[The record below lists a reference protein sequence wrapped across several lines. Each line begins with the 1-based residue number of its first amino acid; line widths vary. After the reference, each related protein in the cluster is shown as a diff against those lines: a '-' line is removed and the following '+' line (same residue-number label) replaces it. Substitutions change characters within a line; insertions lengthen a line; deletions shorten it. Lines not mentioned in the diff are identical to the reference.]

1 VWESP
6 IGLRFKHDPE
16 DSVDRS
22 SMTASGEHGGRPRS
36 GGQVRTAAKGA
47 DFAWLHEMRRAQ
59 ESEAAS
65 PEQLAVIG
73 PEVVL
78 CDSGELDDIAHLV
91 AQLGEA
97 PLRVRPRDL
106 RTLQPWEE
114 PGRLFV
120 TSAKVAFQALPAGML
135 RRGVARV
142 AVAEAE
148 AATVTTALLRRGFR
162 YVVRR
167 PVHRESLRL
176 LLGQIL
182 FRGHEQRRATRFPYG
197 ADVAWRIGLRTGTCF
212 LADISSV
219 GCRVLFSA
227 PAQIGSRIRLTVPI
241 ERGSKRVVKLRGR
254 LLRRDYGRREN
265 IATPPSTLIGFE
277 RLSARA
283 LADLGLLLAAC
294 SEGPASLHDGP
305 PQQGGGAPLS
315 DEGLP
320 PKKFTITPWERAHD
334 DVREEDPVKPEFD
347 RRLSPRMLLDR
358 EVVTLDRERGRVVHS
373 LFGRDLSLGGM
384 SVDPHPLLTPGERL
398 RIALYGSDTKE
409 PLVLEARVVR
419 SDGPRGLGL
428 RFEEMSAPMSERLRA
443 LLATLPTV
451 EAVSED
457 AKRGQGVV
465 LGEILLK
472 KVRPPTLRSA

>member
-1 VWESP
+1 VP
-6 IGLRFKHDPE
+6 
-16 DSVDRS
+16 
-22 SMTASGEHGGRPRS
+22 
-36 GGQVRTAAKGA
+36 
-47 DFAWLHEMRRAQ
+47 
-59 ESEAAS
+59 
-65 PEQLAVIG
+65 
-73 PEVVL
+73 VL
-78 CDSGELDDIAHLV
+78 
-91 AQLGEA
+91 
-97 PLRVRPRDL
+97 
-106 RTLQPWEE
+106 
-114 PGRLFV
+114 
-120 TSAKVAFQALPAGML
+120 
-135 RRGVARV
+135 
-142 AVAEAE
+142 
-148 AATVTTALLRRGFR
+148 
-162 YVVRR
+162 
-167 PVHRESLRL
+167 
-176 LLGQIL
+176 
-182 FRGHEQRRATRFPYG
+182 
-197 ADVAWRIGLRTGTCF
+197 
-212 LADISSV
+212 
-219 GCRVLFSA
+219 
-227 PAQIGSRIRLTVPI
+227 
-241 ERGSKRVVKLRGR
+241 
-254 LLRRDYGRREN
+254 
-265 IATPPSTLIGFE
+265 
-277 RLSARA
+277 
-283 LADLGLLLAAC
+283 
-294 SEGPASLHDGP
+294 
-305 PQQGGGAPLS
+305 GGGAPLS

-428 RFEEMSAPMSERLRA
+428 RFEEMTAPMSERLRA